1 MAIKISGNTVIDD
14 SRNITSSGTMSANA
28 YIGDGSQL
36 TNLPGGG
43 NTLRAT
49 ASGAL
54 ADGDTTIVNTDGTVS
69 AVAQTGEAYWIA
81 TFGTDGTTFGR
92 DIAIDSS
99 GNVYVT
105 GYTGSSGAGS
115 NDFFIAKYSASG
127 TIQWQRTL
135 GASSN
140 DTGAAITVDS
150 SGNVYVAGTTFSPD
164 TILIAKYNNS
174 GTIQWQ
180 KTLGGSGDHR
190 TYDIAVDSSGNA
202 YVTGKYYESGVGS
215 GILLAKYNSSGN
227 LQWQKRT
234 SGGTEDI
241 GHSIKLD
248 SSGNIY
254 IVGQTRTNATYHDI
268 LVIKLDSSG
277 SVIWDRAITSASN
290 NSDVGEGVAI
300 DSSGNVY
307 VTGKINDGGAIKLF
321 VAKFNSSGTIQWQRT
336 LSGNG
341 EHGYGVGVDGSGN
354 VYVVGTTYITGQSY
368 DMLIAQWNS
377 SGTIQYQRTLG
388 GGGNTYESA
397 EAIEVDSSGNMYI
410 VGWQQSLGDGAYI
423 IKLPGDGSQTG
434 SYSTPGYTLAYAN
447 YSATH
452 TNSSFSPNSR
462 SITTTA
468 TNQTDSASSFTDSQS
483 SMPSSTT
490 SVQSA
495 TTNLTAENFI
505 GISDGA
511 YTNGQSATIQLAGS
525 VDDAQSGLTPGSKYY
540 VQTNGTL
547 STAADSPSVF
557 AGTAA
562 ATTKL
567 IVKN

>member
-1 MAIKISGNTVIDD
+1 MAIQISGSTVIHD
-14 SRNITSSGTMSANA
+14 SQDVQVSGVVTATSFH
-28 YIGDGSQL
+28 GDASQL
-36 TNLPGGG
+36 SNLPAAGSS
-43 NTLRAT
+43 LQAT

-69 AVAQTGEAYWIA
+69 AVAQTGEDYWIA
-81 TFGTDGTTFGR
+81 TFGTGTSDFGQ

-140 DTGAAITVDS
+140 DMGAAIAVDS

-180 KTLGGSGDHR
+180 KTLGGVGDHR

-202 YVTGKYYESGVGS
+202 YVTGKYYNGGSDS
-215 GILLAKYNSSGN
+215 GILLAKYDSSGN

-290 NSDVGEGVAI
+290 NSDVGQGVAI

-307 VTGKINDGGAIKLF
+307 VTGKVNDGGIKLF

-341 EHGYGVGVDGSGN
+341 EYGYGVGVDGSGN
-354 VYVVGTTYITGQSY
+354 VYVVGTTYITGKSY
-368 DMLIAQWNS
+368 DILIAQWNS

-388 GGGNTYESA
+388 GGGNTYEGA
-397 EAIEVDSSGNMYI
+397 EAIELDSSGNMYI
-410 VGWQQSLGDGAYI
+410 VGWQQSSGDGAYI
-423 IKLPGDGSQTG
+423 IKLPGDGSLTG
-434 SYSTPGYTLAYAN
+434 SYSTPGYTLTYAN
-447 YSATH
+447 YSTTH
-452 TNSSFSPNSR
+452 TNSSFSANAR

-468 TNQTDSASSFTDSQS
+468 VNQTDTASSFTDSQS
-483 SMPSSTT
+483 SIPSSTT
-490 SVQSA
+490 SVQSS

-505 GISDGA
+505 GISKGV
-511 YTNGQSATIQLAGS
+511 YTNGQTATIQLIGS
-525 VDDAQSGLTPGSKYY
+525 VDDAQSGLTPGQKYY
-540 VQTNGTL
+540 VQGNGTL
-547 STAADSPSVF
+547 SETADSPSVL
-557 AGTAA
+557 AGKAISSTNLVI
-562 ATTKL
+562 KG
-567 IVKN
+567 